1 MLRSGSTGSSVHES
15 VLCACLCCVT
25 LSVSTLLAVEERR
38 KPGVTGG
45 PGRGDLPIVQYAT
58 PPVPIVPVETVD
70 IQLPLEDRKI
80 IYGKWKYHY
89 M

>member
-1 MLRSGSTGSSVHES
+1 MSTI
-15 VLCACLCCVT
+15 
-25 LSVSTLLAVEERR
+25 LAVEERR
-38 KPGVTGG
+38 KPGATGG

-80 IYGKWKYHY
+80 IYGKWKCFKQNIH
-89 M
+89 MEIS